1 VKAPRERS
9 PAKVGTRQ
17 DRSAARAG
25 GKALLRLR
33 FFEHQRELEE
43 RAVVPKAPAR
53 PLVAR
58 GARRPAGAAGA
69 EPTSPYA
76 DAFEAVHEEATDAA
90 AATTPPVWRPLGPFS
105 IPHGQTYGWG
115 PGSRPSVAGRISSVA
130 VDPSDPAHVLIG
142 AGGGG
147 IWETRDGGKTWEPRA
162 DDKPSLAIGAIA
174 FDPSNPAIVYAGTGE
189 GDFFSRLGVGLL
201 RSTNG
206 GRTWQV
212 RARGAFVGSGF
223 FDLVV
228 DPLNG
233 NHVLAATELA
243 VYESVNG
250 GSTFRR
256 RRNMWAWDLSMH
268 PAVPGDADSTKEV
281 FAACADGLF
290 RSTDGGTTWRRVA
303 LPNAP
308 SYWERLEVCHC
319 PADGDVVYAFGAGG
333 GGAARLYRRS
343 TFGGAFTRI
352 APPGALET
360 AQAWYDWFAATAPNN
375 PDVLY
380 LGAIEVHKGVRGA
393 TGRWSWSTISARGS
407 GESIH
412 PDQHAIAFSPAN
424 PSVVYIGNDGGLYRS
439 PDAGRNWESLNKGLC
454 ITEFEFLAQHRRHD
468 AFLVG
473 GTQDNGT
480 LRYEGEDAWYHVQD
494 GDGGDCG
501 FGETDPPTCFHTFWG
516 MGMERSRQGG
526 RWGSWTWVG
535 PDPPYS
541 YAALFY
547 PPVEVNGR
555 VVAQAGASVYVSLDE
570 GRRWTNVRFP
580 ATAGVATALAIPT
593 PRRIYVG
600 TDSGRIFRLDRSGRR
615 WTVHALR
622 RPRYGYV
629 SDIAVDPRE
638 PARLWATYSDVF
650 GAHVFRSGDG
660 GTSWQNVS
668 SNLPEIPVNAIE
680 VDPNDSD
687 TVWIAADVGV
697 HRSTD
702 GGASWAPFGTGLPNA
717 LAKDILLHRETR
729 LLRVATQSRGVWEIN
744 ADGSPSPDARVYVRE
759 SAIDTG
765 RATAPPTAIDD
776 PFAPGATIHWWQ
788 SPDVKVDAPPF
799 ERPALEAVDFKIFDD
814 DHGIAYSGLVH
825 ENPQLART
833 ARVYVQVH
841 NRGATDAS
849 GVALRVFRTS
859 AGVGLPDL
867 PPGFWTGFPANSVP
881 ARSRWKP
888 VGPHKV
894 VPNIEPGR
902 SEVVGFEWPV
912 PAGGFPY
919 ASLLVIVT
927 AANDAI
933 TTTERRVADLVRSE
947 RRCAVKSVA
956 IVNPVPEA
964 GARVRSVVLDL
975 TASAASATYTIGGDR
990 RGTSVPRAIVL
1001 SKPLARRA
1009 REAGLAK
1016 VTLTND
1022 EKAELRRL
1030 TRRSRV
1036 LRDRLNVNV
1045 AFAPPK
1051 KREWLED
1058 VPLRRDRAEPL
1069 VVLVNPRARAGRWSI
1084 LQQREDGYLAGGFT
1098 LAVRR
1103 E

>member
-1 VKAPRERS
+1 MKAPRERS

-319 PADGDVVYAFGAGG
+319 PADGDVVYVFGAGG

-352 APPGALET
+352 APPRGLET

-375 PDVLY
+375 PDVVY
-380 LGAIEVHKGVRGA
+380 LGAIEVHKGRRGA
-393 TGRWSWSTISARGS
+393 NGRWSWSTISARGS

-412 PDQHAIAFSPAN
+412 PD
-424 PSVVYIGNDGGLYRS
+424 
-439 PDAGRNWESLNKGLC
+439 
-454 ITEFEFLAQHRRHD
+454 
-468 AFLVG
+468 
-473 GTQDNGT
+473 
-480 LRYEGEDAWYHVQD
+480 
-494 GDGGDCG
+494 
-501 FGETDPPTCFHTFWG
+501 
-516 MGMERSRQGG
+516 
-526 RWGSWTWVG
+526 
-535 PDPPYS
+535 
-541 YAALFY
+541 
-547 PPVEVNGR
+547 
-555 VVAQAGASVYVSLDE
+555 
-570 GRRWTNVRFP
+570 
-580 ATAGVATALAIPT
+580 
-593 PRRIYVG
+593 
-600 TDSGRIFRLDRSGRR
+600 
-615 WTVHALR
+615 
-622 RPRYGYV
+622 
-629 SDIAVDPRE
+629 
-638 PARLWATYSDVF
+638 
-650 GAHVFRSGDG
+650 
-660 GTSWQNVS
+660 
-668 SNLPEIPVNAIE
+668 
-680 VDPNDSD
+680 
-687 TVWIAADVGV
+687 
-697 HRSTD
+697 
-702 GGASWAPFGTGLPNA
+702 
-717 LAKDILLHRETR
+717 
-729 LLRVATQSRGVWEIN
+729 
-744 ADGSPSPDARVYVRE
+744 
-759 SAIDTG
+759 
-765 RATAPPTAIDD
+765 
-776 PFAPGATIHWWQ
+776 
-788 SPDVKVDAPPF
+788 
-799 ERPALEAVDFKIFDD
+799 
-814 DHGIAYSGLVH
+814 
-825 ENPQLART
+825 
-833 ARVYVQVH
+833 
-841 NRGATDAS
+841 
-849 GVALRVFRTS
+849 
-859 AGVGLPDL
+859 
-867 PPGFWTGFPANSVP
+867 
-881 ARSRWKP
+881 
-888 VGPHKV
+888 
-894 VPNIEPGR
+894 
-902 SEVVGFEWPV
+902 
-912 PAGGFPY
+912 
-919 ASLLVIVT
+919 
-927 AANDAI
+927 
-933 TTTERRVADLVRSE
+933 
-947 RRCAVKSVA
+947 
-956 IVNPVPEA
+956 
-964 GARVRSVVLDL
+964 
-975 TASAASATYTIGGDR
+975 
-990 RGTSVPRAIVL
+990 
-1001 SKPLARRA
+1001 
-1009 REAGLAK
+1009 
-1016 VTLTND
+1016 
-1022 EKAELRRL
+1022 
-1030 TRRSRV
+1030 
-1036 LRDRLNVNV
+1036 
-1045 AFAPPK
+1045 
-1051 KREWLED
+1051 
-1058 VPLRRDRAEPL
+1058 
-1069 VVLVNPRARAGRWSI
+1069 
-1084 LQQREDGYLAGGFT
+1084 
-1098 LAVRR
+1098 
-1103 E
+1103 